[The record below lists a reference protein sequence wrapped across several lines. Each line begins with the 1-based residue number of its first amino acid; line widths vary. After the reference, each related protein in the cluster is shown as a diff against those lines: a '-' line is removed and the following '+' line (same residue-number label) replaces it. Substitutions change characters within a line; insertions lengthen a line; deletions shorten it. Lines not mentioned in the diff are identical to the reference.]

1 MRKIKKINGFLVVK
15 FNDRELREWDG
26 TALGNYGVI
35 DAELYT
41 GSLDIDRGVMEY
53 DGAETLDEAVEL
65 ARGLESEEDIPEEEP
80 SYTVVKETNY
90 HFSEEEV
97 FPQLLIN
104 GWQRQLD
111 TQVKS
116 RYHKDV
122 DPRTAAHALYGFK
135 VALNRLGLLEDDE
148 TFVLPDTFGE
158 EQGPLP
164 REPEELLSFVCDEV
178 CKYRTPGQTQEELD
192 AICEKCSLER
202 LADEADDRE
211 LHRRSRAQQEL
222 NGHINALRETQ
233 PCTLAER
240 HETEARAYL
249 RALEVTGALTSRE
262 VMSFSAAIDEAVEK
276 RPEPPQRDTFV
287 HLDATFTGF
296 GVTAEK
302 LVLLGKVLEADCP
315 DNDCR
320 VYLNIFHMAQEVDA
334 ALDDLTGHAALV
346 LQKDLREQFKELRR
360 MYLENY
366 TVQQY
371 KEGMKS

>member
-276 RPEPPQRDTFV
+276 RPEPPQRETFA
-287 HLDATFTGF
+287 HLDRGGAPARNGY
-296 GVTAEK
+296 A
-302 LVLLGKVLEADCP
+302 LGLALEAECP
-315 DNDCR
+315 ENDCALYR
-320 VYLNIFHMAQEVDA
+320 NIFQMARELDE
-334 ALDDLTGHAALV
+334 ALDTADGYPALV
-346 LQKDLREQFKELRR
+346 LRVALRKEFQELRR
-360 MYLENY
+360 MYLDNY
-366 TVQQY
+366 AVQQF